1 MVLITE
7 TFIIAIGLAILLVI
21 FIPSFAYWVIV
32 QNTSIFTQQWVTII
46 WRASFYSTV
55 TTFAKF
61 LGLSGFMPLF
71 IERWY
76 ANNCIGIIP
85 SREEYDLFSGT

>member
-32 QNTSIFTQQWVTII
+32 QNTSIFTQQ
-46 WRASFYSTV
+46 
-55 TTFAKF
+55 
-61 LGLSGFMPLF
+61 
-71 IERWY
+71 
-76 ANNCIGIIP
+76 
-85 SREEYDLFSGT
+85 